1 MRLALVVMAGLG
13 LAATSPRG
21 ELTLGEVVPDVAFK
35 AYDGLEY
42 KLSDFRADS
51 AKKVEGQVVVVYF
64 QSEKCP
70 AAIDPALVKKISAPW
85 NDPKSGVKLLA
96 FYAYGHDTE
105 ANIEKFVKAN
115 QLPYVN
121 AWDTDRKLRD
131 HFGAKQVNT
140 TFVLD
145 KTGKLVYRGG
155 FAVMKGT
162 KTATKETVV
171 EAVKAAKD
179 GSAAPKSDARFAG

>member
-1 MRLALVVMAGLG
+1 MRLIAVMLTSALA
-13 LAATSPRG
+13 LAAAPRA
-21 ELTLGEVVPDVAFK
+21 ELKLGEVVPDATLK
-35 AYDGLEY
+35 GYDGTEF
-42 KLSDFRADS
+42 KLSDFRAD
-51 AKKVEGQVVVVYF
+51 AEKKTEGQVVVVYF